1 MASLV
6 RNLSVGVMMLSTAG
20 TALADS
26 TALTSAGA
34 LAFDDAN
41 TLFVGDG
48 KAGVV
53 HAFELGEAELTDQ
66 SAYELGRAKTF
77 EGRTIF
83 DNINAEIGAVLGVP
97 ADEVRIND
105 MVVHKPTKQIF
116 LSVHRGLGPDA
127 EALIVKVN
135 QGKIELVDLSSS
147 THTTQDIGAI
157 AEAETIEFER
167 PLYSL
172 TITDIDYYNGEIF
185 VAGVSNEEFDSTLR
199 RISYPF
205 DGDVAASKIE
215 IWHAVHAQWE
225 TRAPIIT
232 QTIAELDG
240 VATLIALYGCTPVV
254 RIPLSDLEDGKQ
266 VRGTMI
272 AELGYGNSPVDTV
285 VYANAW
291 TGTQNVL
298 VTNTHR
304 SAASYTLDTLA
315 NAKAMPTGEGVQ
327 PLFGIGGAEYTPIPI
342 SGVVHLDTVDDTWA
356 VAVRENPED
365 PRELQLHTLAMPMFF
380 ERSDHVVEM
389 NWKGAPDPFGFHV
402 DPPLQYN

>member
-1 MASLV
+1 MTSV
-6 RNLSVGVMMLSTAG
+6 FKSVGVGALMLTTA
-20 TALADS
+20 TVAYADA
-26 TALTSAGA
+26 TPLRSAGA
-34 LAFDDAN
+34 LAFDSAN

-48 KAGVV
+48 KAGIV
-53 HAFELGEAELTDQ
+53 HAFGLADSQLTDQ

-83 DNINAEIGAVLGVP
+83 ENINAEIGAILGIP
-97 ADEVRIND
+97 ADAVQIND
-105 MVVHKPTKQIF
+105 LVVHKPTGQIF

-127 EALIVKVN
+127 DAIILRVN
-135 QGKIELVDLSSS
+135 QGDIELVDL
-147 THTTQDIGAI
+147 TQAEHMTQDIGAI
-157 AEAETIEFER
+157 AEDEAIEFGR
-167 PLYSL
+167 SLYALS
-172 TITDIDYYNGEIF
+172 ITDIDYHNGEIF

-205 DGDVAASKIE
+205 DGDVAASNIE

-232 QTIAELDG
+232 QSIAELDG

-254 RIPLSDLEDGKQ
+254 RIPLTDLVDGEQ

-285 VYANAW
+285 VYTNAW

-315 NAKAMPTGEGVQ
+315 SAEAMPYGEGVQ

-342 SGVVHLDTVDDTWA
+342 SGVVHLDTIDDTWA
-356 VAVRENPED
+356 VTIRENPD
-365 PRELQLHTLAMPMFF
+365 NPRVLEMHTLAMPMFF

-389 NWKGAPDPFGFHV
+389 NWDGAPDPFGFHV
-402 DPPLQYN
+402 DPPLSYN